1 MKAADVKRGDVL
13 AYQRWRNSP
22 LIPVKVLD
30 VGYLPIYSTRAY
42 LLNGQR
48 VDVYAA
54 PVEKGRTG
62 KGVVGQNVETGAVD
76 FYEYRFLL
84 GDHATVATERARE
97 KQAADEA
104 KARRAAERREMLE
117 HLTLLAGPLPE
128 DFVAPWALENWLKG
142 EDPYVESVGKVVNVA
157 LWAARS
163 TQVKAAIRPGVS

>member
-22 LIPVKVLD
+22 IVPVKVLD
-30 VGYLPIYSTRAY
+30 VGYLPISGTRAY
-42 LLNGQR
+42 LLNGER
-48 VDVYAA
+48 VDVHAA

-84 GDHATVATERARE
+84 GDHETVATEQARME
-97 KQAADEA
+97 QAAAEA

-117 HLTLLAGPLPE
+117 HLTLLAGPLP
-128 DFVAPWALENWLKG
+128 DGIVPSWAVDLWAKG
-142 EDPYVESVGKVVNVA
+142 DNSYESVGKVVSVA

-163 TQVKAAIRPGVS
+163 TQVKAATRPGVS